1 MKTQFAVN
9 LLLLNILCSAV
20 GVHAATESTS
30 AKLEVSTGVEQDSNL
45 NIVELDQ
52 SSQQSDLALLLGLKA
67 DGKWQVSEKFALS
80 GGYSYA
86 GKTYQDQSAYDLALH
101 QLSVDASYNAELLT
115 LGASYHYA
123 DANLD
128 KKDFLTLQQTSFYAA
143 KLLNEKFY
151 LRSAVNLQNKDFA
164 GRSERNADN
173 VAWVNDGF
181 VFFNQGKSFVSLGF
195 SVENENSKAHE
206 LDYQANTLRA
216 KASHQYA
223 LWGKP
228 QKLQAGWRYLARD
241 YAGVNPEIKRERYDS
256 AHVSEVEWEVDF
268 TDHIAAV
275 TKMEYGQYDSNLP
288 SADYSETRTSV
299 TLKAR
304 F

>member
-9 LLLLNILCSAV
+9 LLLLNMLCST
-20 GVHAATESTS
+20 GVVQAAEATS
-30 AKLEVSTGVEQDSNL
+30 ANFEVSAGVEQDSNL

-52 SSQQSDLALLLGLKA
+52 SSEESDLAVLLGAKA

-101 QLSVDASYNAELLT
+101 QFSVDASYSAELLT
-115 LGASYHYA
+115 VGASFHYA
-123 DANLD
+123 DANLN
-128 KKDFLTLQQTSFYAA
+128 KKDFLELQQTSFYVS
-143 KLLNEKFY
+143 KLLNERFY

-164 GRSERNADN
+164 GLRERNAEN

-181 VFFNQGKSFVSLGF
+181 VFFNQGKSFVALGF
-195 SVENENSKAHE
+195 GIENENAKLHE
-206 LDYQANTLRA
+206 LDYKANTLRA
-216 KASHQYA
+216 KASHQYE
-223 LWGKP
+223 LWDKS
-228 QKLQAGWRYLARD
+228 QKLQAGWRYFTRD
-241 YAGVNPEIKRERYDS
+241 YAGVNAEIKSKRNDS
-256 AHVSEVEWEVDF
+256 AHVSELEWEVNF

-275 TKMEYGQYDSNLP
+275 TKVEYGQYDSNLP
-288 SADYSETRTSV
+288 SADYSETRTSL